1 MDEFYRE
8 IGALQT
14 QTEPLDELSNARIRA
29 RLTAECG
36 AAPTAVE
43 KKKRRLA
50 VILIAAA
57 LVLTACTAAAVRY
70 TDWFSYLSTSGSE
83 ENVQEMFDGMGMVIG
98 ETVADEETGVS
109 VTLDGCLYDG
119 RRLALALTVEG
130 GAAAETVQETQLYY
144 AAMDNR
150 DLYLLS
156 LTRQEAILKIMEE
169 AGQMPTPEK
178 IEQARWMVQ
187 DHIGT
192 AYVRKDESR
201 PGVLHLE
208 LLVDLQSVRPQD
220 EVLLHLEDLTYRDEV
235 IAPGTWEFTLTL
247 PERTMGRYYQGE
259 ATAQTPDGTLTI
271 YDVAVEP
278 SYIQL
283 SCDGP
288 HQENG
293 RNLQLKRIRLKDGT
307 TVPFNGS
314 ETRAM
319 TNEED
324 VMRLV
329 AVECYY
335 NDWQFVSPEDVEALC
350 FNDDIWIEL
359 SDLESYIPEENES

>member
-14 QTEPLDELSNARIRA
+14 CTESLDELSNARIRA
-29 RLTAECG
+29 RVAEKRSG
-36 AAPTAVE
+36 AAAAVK

-50 VILIAAA
+50 VILIAAV

-70 TDWFSYLSTSGSE
+70 TDWFFFLSTSGSE

-98 ETVADEETGVS
+98 ETVTDEETGVS

-119 RRLALALTVEG
+119 RRLALALTVRGDAVTE
-130 GAAAETVQETQLYY
+130 AAQENEFYFS
-144 AAMDNR
+144 AIDRNN
-150 DLYLLS
+150 LYLLS

-169 AGQMPTPEK
+169 SGRMPTPENR
-178 IEQARWMVQ
+178 ENASWMVRE
-187 DHIGT
+187 DIT
-192 AYVRKDESR
+192 AAYIRSDESKTE
-201 PGVLHLE
+201 VLHLE
-208 LLVDLQSVRPQD
+208 LLVDLLNVNAQD
-220 EVLLHLEDLTYRDEV
+220 EALLHLENLTYHDEV

-247 PERTMGRYYQGE
+247 PERTIGRYYRGE
-259 ATAQTPDGTLTI
+259 ATADMPDGTLTI

-288 HQENG
+288 YQEG
-293 RNLQLKRIRLKDGT
+293 GQNLQLKRIRLKDGT
-307 TVPFNGS
+307 TVSFNGG
-314 ETRAM
+314 ETRSM

-324 VMRLV
+324 VMRVV
-329 AVECYY
+329 AVEGYY

-359 SDLESYIPEENES
+359 SGLESYTPEDMEN